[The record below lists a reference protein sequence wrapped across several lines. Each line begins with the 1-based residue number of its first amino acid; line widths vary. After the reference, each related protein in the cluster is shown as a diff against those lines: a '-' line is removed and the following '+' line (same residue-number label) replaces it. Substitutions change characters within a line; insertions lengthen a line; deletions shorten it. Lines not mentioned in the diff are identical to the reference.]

1 MKPTLARI
9 SAASSEKPAPS
20 ATRLRHEYTETKTS
34 TTQLMRTRKFSTLEY
49 RNIHGIKVSA
59 KYITTAELRRHMG
72 GQQRTNLFLLVE
84 SFLVGHA
91 PSPFVGYAPLV
102 RNHARH
108 DGGQGRPVGGEI
120 VLDWLLS
127 PEHAINWAPLSVTPP
142 PGCAAI
148 MTEITWDS
156 KPIAVI
162 LYYLSPDDP
171 SKYQFFERLTLFVLE
186 LREKFW
192 VITTGDANAH
202 IEAHAEDPHALNEA
216 GGLFWKFTE
225 STGQM
230 RMEPQADSPFTFYRM
245 TVKELESPGPFPEHY
260 RASIIDHFTADPAI
274 HHAILGLHLEKDHIL
289 RSDHVGIRWTL
300 DVHAHRGR
308 KVRRSTA
315 STTRSRVSAGSVIA
329 VTYKAALVVQLARW
343 SSWATECKEHW
354 SSPSFCSA
362 AAKSLEDCILEAAD
376 TIPSKSFRQD
386 EFSSSFKETAKR
398 EIVKN
403 LERILDIETPGSE
416 PPAMDGVINDLA
428 EEKKEEDNRSAEHS
442 DLHGRGQM
450 GAIWKQRKRTLHAW
464 KKALPVTMVQDG
476 KVVWTIQGYGAIL
489 RSAVDA
495 MINAGTDGLL
505 SSPCRLEEARVLK
518 RRSVLTKLAKASE
531 PFTPTSADL
540 ACFMK
545 YITKAWRKNT
555 SPGPSHSEAQLYALG
570 GREMADACM
579 ILMKI
584 IGRSRRIPKHWKEV
598 LLVLIPKPDRENE
611 VFRKQC
617 RPIAMCE
624 ILFKAFDSVMKRRR
638 DIIMAEPEYRLDPTM
653 SAYRKGMSREMALF
667 TLVEGTLSKT
677 WQSISRNLPLPQ
689 ILLFFGDLQ
698 DAFNGINRPQMEVAL
713 WDDHGVTGAIWE
725 LMKTMNEGIS
735 FTVNVHNVSER
746 GIKQEGGAAQGFV
759 SSSDLFNIVAQAI
772 PKAVRDAGGGIE
784 ITEQQMSAIEQD
796 LATSLRQIIPR
807 TIIGSAY
814 SDDVGLFVYAK
825 DLPSILRALVAV
837 SGKRWLRIHT
847 GGSLQDPKTK
857 ILKLYGERKEDIGPQ
872 VLGGK
877 PLPIVTSARFLGR
890 WFCRNIHRSP
900 QQMVDAVSKAKTAT
914 RMLGWLNLYS
924 TSSSS
929 GLLKTMFD
937 SLVMSVIVASTTH
950 TQLIDSDWA
959 RVGAI
964 QAKVGRHWLR
974 TSALASQWCVL
985 LELGWP
991 STEAWIWYAK
1001 LCLLE
1006 NIQALSD
1013 EEDAKAVLRCRIS
1026 DVQSGED
1033 RGLVAELKRFYEKSP
1048 LPSKWSDI
1056 RTTSKD
1062 RRKAEAK
1069 KLAFRSALD
1078 SAETWIHANP
1088 LNTGD
1093 YCHFVAERRASGGPA
1108 WHLKI
1113 GTRKQQG
1120 LMFAARCGAWCV
1132 LGGKESSAPSCTTD
1146 RTCRLCLR
1154 QDESVQHILL
1164 ECMWHGYTPQR
1175 NSMMTNIRSRMSNE
1189 ARRLWDLSPMESRR
1203 TFLLGKRICG
1213 QDDIETRSD
1222 RDLEVKRFMSHCDT
1236 VRQTVGYGSLCNS
1249 FAAPAPFS
1257 LAEAATWMETTAEDI
1272 EGSIWDDLFH
1282 NDHPA
1287 A

>member
-1 MKPTLARI
+1 
-9 SAASSEKPAPS
+9 
-20 ATRLRHEYTETKTS
+20 
-34 TTQLMRTRKFSTLEY
+34 MRTRKWSTLEY

-59 KYITTAELRRHMG
+59 NYIRTAEFQRHLG
-72 GQQRTNLFLLVE
+72 EQQRTNLFLLVE
-84 SFLVGHA
+84 SFLVGQA
-91 PSPFVGYAPLV
+91 PSPFVGYNPLV
-102 RNHARH
+102 RNHAFH
-108 DGGQGRPVGGEI
+108 DGGPGRPVGGEI
-120 VLDWLLS
+120 ALVWALS
-127 PEHAINWAPLSVTPP
+127 PDHSINWAPLSATPP

-162 LYYLSPDDP
+162 FYYLSPDDP
-171 SKYQFFERLTLFVLE
+171 AKHLFFERLTKFVLE
-186 LREKFW
+186 LRPNFW

-202 IEAHAEDPHALNEA
+202 IAAHANDPHPLDEP

-230 RMEPQADSPFTFYRM
+230 RMEPQADSPFTFYHM
-245 TVKELESPGPFPEHY
+245 TVKELESPGPFPEQF
-260 RASIIDHFTADPAI
+260 RSSIVDHFTADPAI
-274 HHAILGLHLEKDHIL
+274 HHAILDLHLEKDHIL

-300 DVHAHRGR
+300 EVHARRGR

-315 STTRSRVSAGSVIA
+315 STTRSRVSAGSIIS
-329 VTYKAALVVQLARW
+329 VTYKAALAVQLARW
-343 SSWATECKEHW
+343 SSWATECEEHW
-354 SSPSFCSA
+354 SIPSFCSA

-376 TIPSKSFRQD
+376 TIPSKSFRHD

-403 LERILDIETPGSE
+403 LQRILDIETSSHEPAALDDLISE
-416 PPAMDGVINDLA
+416 LA
-428 EEKKEEDNRSAEHS
+428 EEKTVEENRSAEYS
-442 DLHGRGQM
+442 AQHGKGQM
-450 GAIWKQRKRTLHAW
+450 GALWKQRKRTLLAW

-476 KVVWTIQGYGAIL
+476 KVVWTIQEYGAIL
-489 RSAVDA
+489 RSSVDS

-505 SSPCRLEEARVLK
+505 SPPCRLEEARVQK
-518 RRSVLTKLAKASE
+518 RRRVLCKLAKASD
-531 PFTPTSADL
+531 PFTPSSADL

-545 YITKAWRKNT
+545 YIMKAWRKNT
-555 SPGPSHSEAQLYALG
+555 SPGPSQSEAQLYALG
-570 GREMADACM
+570 GREMADACLT
-579 ILMKI
+579 LMKI
-584 IGRSRRIPKHWKEV
+584 IGRSRCIPIHWKEV
-598 LLVLIPKPDRENE
+598 LLVLIPKPNRENE
-611 VFRKQC
+611 IFRKQC

-638 DIIMAEPEYRLDPTM
+638 DIIMAEPEHRLDPTM

-689 ILLFFGDLQ
+689 LLLFFGDLQ

-735 FTVNVHNVSER
+735 FTVNVHNVSEK
-746 GIKQEGGAAQGFV
+746 GIKQKGGVAQGFV

-784 ITEQQMSAIEQD
+784 ITEQQMSAREQD
-796 LATSLRQIIPR
+796 LAISLRQITSR
-807 TIIGSAY
+807 IIVGSAF
-814 SDDVGLFVYAK
+814 SDDAGVFVHAK
-825 DLPSILRALVAV
+825 DLPAVLRALVAV

-857 ILKLYGERKEDIGPQ
+857 LLKLYAERKEDIGPQ
-872 VLGGK
+872 VLGVNS
-877 PLPIVTSARFLGR
+877 LPIVKSAKFLGR
-890 WFCRNIHRSP
+890 WFCRNIQRSP
-900 QQMVDAVSKAKTAT
+900 QQIVETVSKAKKAT

-959 RVGAI
+959 TVGAI
-964 QAKVGRHWLR
+964 QARVGRYWLR

-985 LELGWP
+985 MELGW
-991 STEAWIWYAK
+991 SSSEAWIWYAK
-1001 LCLLE
+1001 LCLME
-1006 NIQALSD
+1006 NIKALP
-1013 EEDAKAVLRCRIS
+1013 EAEDAKAMLRCRIS
-1026 DVQSGED
+1026 DVQSGDD
-1033 RGLVAELKRFYEKSP
+1033 RGLVAEVKRFYERSSSP
-1048 LPSKWSDI
+1048 NKWSI
-1056 RTTSKD
+1056 LQTTNKNH
-1062 RRKAEAK
+1062 RKAEAK

-1078 SAETWIHANP
+1078 SAEAWVYANP

-1093 YCHFVAERRASGGPA
+1093 YRHFVAERRATGGPA
-1108 WHLKI
+1108 WHLDI
-1113 GTRKQQG
+1113 GTREQQG

-1132 LGGKESSAPSCTTD
+1132 SGGKESSEPSNPTA

-1154 QDESVQHILL
+1154 QNESIQHILL
-1164 ECMWHGYTPQR
+1164 ECPWAGYTSQR
-1175 NSMMTNIRSRMSNE
+1175 DSMLLNIRSRMST
-1189 ARRLWDLSPMESRR
+1189 AVRRSWDLSSTESRR
-1203 TFLLGKRICG
+1203 SFLLGKKICG
-1213 QDDIETRSD
+1213 QDDMEARRN
-1222 RDLEVKRFMSHCDT
+1222 RDLEVKLFMSHCDT
-1236 VRQTVGYGSLCNS
+1236 VRQSLGYGSLCNS

-1257 LAEAATWMETTAEDI
+1257 LAEATMWMEMTAEDN
-1272 EGSIWDDLFH
+1272 EGSIWNDLFCSAPH
-1282 NDHPA
+1282 H
-1287 A
+1287 